1 MLSLSPCRI
10 SSWDS
15 RQYRAVIFWL
25 DCIMFTSLFSAKP
38 IESCGKFPQPQYT
51 LNRLKSPDDFLRNL
65 TVLHFH
71 YEKVSDTVV
80 NRVLRLNFK
89 AGIDNIVHVPDPI
102 FFALH
107 YFVFWKTVKCPS
119 LQTPESFR
127 IKFIVRLY
135 FYVTFRQNS
144 KFPHHIF
151 ESVFICIFHRIL
163 SAVRL
168 FGIFTFRQ

>member
-1 MLSLSPCRI
+1 MEHTAKGGSFKIHSAVTVIRKHLCVFKAVFFAYFSRIIFWLTMLSLSPCRI

-71 YEKVSDTVV
+71 SEKVSDTVV

-107 YFVFWKTVKCPS
+107 YFVF
-119 LQTPESFR
+119 
-127 IKFIVRLY
+127 
-135 FYVTFRQNS
+135 
-144 KFPHHIF
+144 
-151 ESVFICIFHRIL
+151 
-163 SAVRL
+163 
-168 FGIFTFRQ
+168 

>member
-71 YEKVSDTVV
+71 SEKVSDTVV

-107 YFVFWKTVKCPS
+107 YFVFERLWNVLRCRHLKVLESNSSSDCIFMLLSGKTASFPIIFLKVFLS
-119 LQTPESFR
+119 VFSIESF
-127 IKFIVRLY
+127 
-135 FYVTFRQNS
+135 
-144 KFPHHIF
+144 PP
-151 ESVFICIFHRIL
+151 
-163 SAVRL
+163 
-168 FGIFTFRQ
+168 